1 MSQGT
6 HQSGLSADEVNLVNG
21 WNRGHGDK
29 VSPCPASSHLN
40 FGEIRL
46 DLLLDI
52 EKRIGE
58 PLLAFT
64 DLLFVVDENG
74 AILDCRFG
82 DPSAYSD
89 LVDQFRDRMVFE
101 FLTSE
106 AGTRLNDFFA
116 NRRVGAGSVSFEFPL
131 VMTGGE
137 HWFDAR
143 LVRSSD
149 SKYILSAR
157 DITKYKRTEDRMKRQ
172 LNRLSALRSID
183 FAIASGLDLNLLL
196 SILLD
201 RVIETLHVDAA
212 AVLLLDT
219 KLNELRFAAGKGFH
233 TNILQHTHLKT
244 GQGYAGK
251 VALERRIINI
261 ADLAR
266 NKTEFERSPLFPSE
280 KFIVYYGVPLIAKG
294 RVLGVLEIFHRS
306 HLHPDEDW
314 LDFLN
319 IIAGQTAIAIDS
331 AMMFKEL
338 QRSNFELSLAYNATI
353 DAWSRTLDLR
363 DRDTEG
369 HTRRVTDITVR
380 FATIAGVTDSELVHI
395 RRGATLHDIGK
406 VAIPDEILFKPGPLD
421 QDEWETM
428 RKHPRYA
435 VDLLTPIKYLEHSIE
450 IPHWHHEKWD
460 GTGYPDRL
468 GGEEIPLSARLF
480 ALADVYDALTSDR
493 PYRRAWQKQD
503 ALHYI
508 ENQAGRHFDPKLVP
522 EFLNLVGANSF

>member
-1 MSQGT
+1 MSRHT
-6 HQSGLSADEVNLVNG
+6 HQPDLPADEVNVMTRRN
-21 WNRGHGDK
+21 WGHGDT
-29 VSPCPASSHLN
+29 VSPCSASVGFN
-40 FGEIRL
+40 FGENRL

-52 EKRIGE
+52 EQRIGE

-64 DLLFVVDENG
+64 DLLFVVDEKG
-74 AILDCRFG
+74 AILDCRPG
-82 DPSAYSD
+82 DPSMYSD
-89 LVDQFRDRMVFE
+89 SCEQFRDRMMHD

-106 AGTRLNDFFA
+106 AVTKLNDYLS
-116 NRRVGAGSVSFEFPL
+116 RRRSGTKTVSFEFPL
-131 VMTGGE
+131 EMEGGK

-143 LVRSSD
+143 LVRSSG

-172 LNRLSALRSID
+172 LHRLSALRSID

-251 VALERRIINI
+251 VALERRVINI
-261 ADLAR
+261 ADLTK

-306 HLHPDEDW
+306 RLQPDEDW

-380 FATIAGVTDSELVHI
+380 FAAIAGVNDSELIHI

-428 RKHPRYA
+428 RQHPRYA
-435 VDLLTPIKYLEHSIE
+435 VDLLSPIKYLEHAIE

-468 GGEEIPLSARLF
+468 GGEEIPYSARLF

-493 PYRRAWQKQD
+493 PYRKAWQKQD
-503 ALHYI
+503 ALQYI
-508 ENQAGRHFDPKLVP
+508 ESQTGRHFDPRLVP
-522 EFLNLVGANSF
+522 EFLNLVSANGF